1 MNERSEQ
8 ITNQPGTINDL
19 TVAAQQADAIKGGP
33 RLIIKKAP
41 TFAETGAG
49 LPGLEPDGEVEG
61 GTGAIERLCGGG
73 GGGFINNH
81 NETIVTDDVEVSAK
95 P

>member
-1 MNERSEQ
+1 MHQDEVP
-8 ITNQPGTINDL
+8 TNTTDLNDL
-19 TVAAQQADAIKGGP
+19 AVAVVEQSAIKGGP

-41 TFAETGAG
+41 TFAETGAR
-49 LPGLEPDGEVEG
+49 LPDLEPEG
-61 GTGAIERLCGGG
+61 DVKGGAGAIVRPLGG